1 VASRGL
7 AGSGLVGRGMGFTVT
22 IPKPPSVNSLYRVV
36 ARSAR
41 DGRRFS
47 AIAKTPE
54 GVRFHEDAFWI
65 IRACPKN
72 GWRAPDEGYIRIKL
86 KAYLVR
92 DIDADN
98 LLKATSDALQ
108 AGIGVDDRRFLW
120 CIVRKVVGVRKA
132 DARLELEILDDPEH
146 C

>member
-1 VASRGL
+1 MAW
-7 AGSGLVGRGMGFTVT
+7 TVV

-36 ARSAR
+36 TRQAR
-41 DGRRFS
+41 DGRRFNS
-47 AIAKTPE
+47 IAKTPE
-54 GVRFHEDAFWI
+54 GTRFHEDSFWI
-65 IRACPKN
+65 IRACAKN
-72 GWRAPDEGYIRIKL
+72 GWKPPAEGYIRIRV

-92 DIDADN
+92 DIDSDN

-108 AGIGVDDRRFLW
+108 AGIGVDDSRFLW